1 MGVHTFGQNHSY
13 NGETD
18 MKMYNMRF
26 IVCPNFH
33 IFGVALCIM
42 SLADAYNIHLL
53 ICTYMLYKLW

>member
-1 MGVHTFGQNHSY
+1 MGVYTFGQNHSY

-42 SLADAYNIHLL
+42 
-53 ICTYMLYKLW
+53 